1 MKIWTIRSTPSIAT
15 IALNR
20 PDKLNAARAATYDE
34 IVAALDAADAD
45 EAVRA
50 IIVTGRGRAF
60 CAGTDLSGGGF
71 SLPRGGDPATGEGIP
86 ADLGGRVTLRLYGMR
101 KPIIGAVNGPAV
113 GFGATFLLP
122 MDYRLAS
129 STARFGFV
137 FSRRGI
143 AAESCSSWF
152 LPRIVGITTALDW
165 MLTGRII
172 DAARPAKRAGQRG
185 RGPEEL
191 LARATA
197 IAREIADNTAPASVA
212 LNRQLLW
219 RMLGADHPLE
229 AHRLES
235 RAIAATVGTP
245 DAAEGARRSSK
256 SGRRTLPARSATRGI
271 PKRGG
276 LEKTEARRHEVQQQ
290 LQAGNP

>member
-1 MKIWTIRSTPSIAT
+1 MPYEDLDYSVDAKIAT

-20 PDKLNAARAATYDE
+20 PDKLNAARAETYDE
-34 IVAALDAADAD
+34 LVGALDAADAD
-45 EAVRA
+45 EAIRA

-60 CAGTDLSGGGF
+60 CAGTDLSGGRF

-86 ADLGGRVTLRLYGMR
+86 ADLGGRVTLRLFEMR
-101 KPIIGAVNGPAV
+101 KPVIGAVNGPAV

-137 FSRRGI
+137 FTQRGI

-165 MLTGRII
+165 MLTGRIV
-172 DAARPAKRAGQRG
+172 DAEEALRKGLVSEIIA
-185 RGPEEL
+185 PEQL

-229 AHRLES
+229 AHKLES

-245 DAAEGARRSSK
+245 DSAEGAR
-256 SGRRTLPARSATRGI
+256 AF
-271 PKRGG
+271 
-276 LEKTEARRHEVQQQ
+276 LEKRPPNFTGKVADTRYMETWWPRRDQD
-290 LQAGNP
+290 

>member
-1 MKIWTIRSTPSIAT
+1 MLTTDGSCMPYEDLDYSVDAKIAT

-86 ADLGGRVTLRLYGMR
+86 ADLGGRVALRLFEMR

-122 MDYRLAS
+122 MDYRIAS
-129 STARFGFV
+129 SSARFGFV
-137 FSRRGI
+137 FARRGI

-172 DAARPAKRAGQRG
+172 DAGEALQKGLVSEVTE
-185 RGPEEL
+185 PEEL
-191 LARATA
+191 LTRATA

-219 RMLGADHPLE
+219 RMLGADHPFD

-245 DAAEGARRSSK
+245 DAAEGAK
-256 SGRRTLPARSATRGI
+256 AF
-271 PKRGG
+271 
-276 LEKTEARRHEVQQQ
+276 LEKRPPRFTGKVSDTRYTEAWWPQKD
-290 LQAGNP
+290 

>member
-1 MKIWTIRSTPSIAT
+1 MPYEDLDYCVDAKIVT

-20 PDKLNAARAATYDE
+20 PDKLNAARAETYSE
-34 IVAALDAADAD
+34 LVAALDAADAD

-60 CAGTDLSGGGF
+60 CAGTDLSGGRF
-71 SLPRGGDPATGEGIP
+71 SLPRGGDPATGKGIP
-86 ADLGGRVTLRLYGMR
+86 ADLGGRVTLRLFEMR
-101 KPIIGAVNGPAV
+101 KPVIGAVNGPAV

-122 MDYRLAS
+122 MDYRIAS

-137 FSRRGI
+137 FTRRGI

-165 MLTGRII
+165 MLTGRMV
-172 DAARPAKRAGQRG
+172 DAEEALRKGLVSEIAA
-185 RGPEEL
+185 PEEL
-191 LARATA
+191 LAKATA

-229 AHRLES
+229 AHKLES

-245 DAAEGARRSSK
+245 DSAEGAR
-256 SGRRTLPARSATRGI
+256 AF
-271 PKRGG
+271 
-276 LEKTEARRHEVQQQ
+276 LEKRPPNFTGKVADTRYMEAWWPLRDQD
-290 LQAGNP
+290 